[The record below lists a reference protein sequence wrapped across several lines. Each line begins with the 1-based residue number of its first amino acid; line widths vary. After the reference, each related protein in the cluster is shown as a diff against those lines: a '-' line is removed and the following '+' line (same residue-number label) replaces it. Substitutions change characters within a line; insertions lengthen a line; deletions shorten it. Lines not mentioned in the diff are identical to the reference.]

1 MGHPQAFYERLAE
14 DRYASTE
21 ATRGPWDAASQH
33 AGPPAALIGR
43 AVETRPGARDDLRLA
58 RITYEILRP
67 VPIAPLTV
75 GTEVLR
81 AGRSTELVEAR
92 LTTDD
97 GRTAVLARAL
107 RLRVARDAGP
117 AVAQGPQVPAPGES
131 GTEPFFPVPWDTGY
145 HTAMESRFAAGS
157 FTEKGPATCW
167 MRMRV
172 PLVAGEE
179 PRPLDRVLTAA
190 DSGNGVA
197 NVLDFGRHLFV
208 NADLTVHLYRHP
220 VGEWVCLQARTSV
233 DAAGVGLA
241 DTRLHDEKGP
251 IGRGAQTLFVTARP

>member
-1 MGHPQAFYERLAE
+1 MTQPEAFYRRLAE
-14 DRYASTE
+14 NRYESTE
-21 ATRGPWDAASQH
+21 ATRGPWDVASQH

-43 AVETRPGARDDLRLA
+43 AVETRPGARDDMRLA

-67 VPIAPLTV
+67 VPLAPLTV
-75 GTEVLR
+75 STELLR

-97 GRTAVLARAL
+97 GRTVMLARAL
-107 RLRVARDAGP
+107 RLRTAREPGP
-117 AVAQGPQVPAPGES
+117 VVAQGPRVPAPVDS
-131 GTEPFFPVPWDTGY
+131 GTGPFFAVPWETGY
-145 HTAMESRFAAGS
+145 HTAMEGRFAVGS
-157 FTEKGPATCW
+157 FAEQGPATCW

-179 PRPLDRVLTAA
+179 PLPLDRVLTAA
-190 DSGNGVA
+190 DSGNGVS

-208 NADLTVHLYRHP
+208 NADLTVHLHRHP
-220 VGEWVCLQARTSV
+220 VGEWVCLEARTSV

-251 IGRGAQTLFVTARP
+251 IGRGAQTLFVTAR